1 MSTKSAHYS
10 RNSRNKAFEFPASG
24 WDSRPLLHFLSSCA
38 RLKNINDAFGHHA
51 GDQIIEV
58 FSQLIRQETRSNE
71 ILCRYGG
78 DEFVLILT
86 QTSDEETLRCCT
98 Q

>member
-1 MSTKSAHYS
+1 M
-10 RNSRNKAFEFPASG
+10 
-24 WDSRPLLHFLSSCA
+24 
-38 RLKNINDAFGHHA
+38 
-51 GDQIIEV
+51 EV

>member
-1 MSTKSAHYS
+1 M
-10 RNSRNKAFEFPASG
+10 
-24 WDSRPLLHFLSSCA
+24 
-38 RLKNINDAFGHHA
+38 
-51 GDQIIEV
+51 EV

-78 DEFVLILT
+78 DELVLILT
-86 QTSDEETLRCCT
+86 QASDEETLRCCT